1 MKLSGIK
8 HEGKGVTK
16 GAPPGPKGVTNGV
29 PGAAALV
36 PGVAVG
42 VELVAVD
49 ETGVLVALVVAV
61 EEVGVLEVAP
71 PALVTVAVV
80 VVAVATVVDI
90 VYKKNKKIKLLRILS
105 GLGHQVERDHY
116 LGKRLQGGQQSSA
129 IRIQY
134 KFSRFEQGL
143 GKRN

>member
-1 MKLSGIK
+1 MKFSGIR

-16 GAPPGPKGVTNGV
+16 GAPPGPKGVANGV
-29 PGAAALV
+29 PGAAAPV

-71 PALVTVAVV
+71 PALVIVAVA
-80 VVAVATVVDI
+80 VVAVATVVDT
-90 VYKKNKKIKLLRILS
+90 VYKKTQRKSNYFELLAAEVIKLRGTTTWVQDQKGVSKVMRQKFKISSPDLS
-105 GLGHQVERDHY
+105 
-116 LGKRLQGGQQSSA
+116 
-129 IRIQY
+129 
-134 KFSRFEQGL
+134 
-143 GKRN
+143 

>member
-1 MKLSGIK
+1 MKLSGIR

-16 GAPPGPKGVTNGV
+16 GAPPRPKSVENGV
-29 PGAAALV
+29 PCAAAPV

-71 PALVTVAVV
+71 PALGTVAVM

-90 VYKKNKKIKLLRILS
+90 VYMKTQKKIKLRRI
-105 GLGHQVERDHY
+105 
-116 LGKRLQGGQQSSA
+116 
-129 IRIQY
+129 IRV
-134 KFSRFEQGL
+134 
-143 GKRN
+143 

>member
-1 MKLSGIK
+1 M
-8 HEGKGVTK
+8 
-16 GAPPGPKGVTNGV
+16 
-29 PGAAALV
+29 PGAAAPV

-71 PALVTVAVV
+71 LVLITVAVV

-90 VYKKNKKIKLLRILS
+90 AFKTQKKIKILRINS
-105 GLGHQVERDHY
+105 V
-116 LGKRLQGGQQSSA
+116 
-129 IRIQY
+129 
-134 KFSRFEQGL
+134 
-143 GKRN
+143 